1 MRLSVVGTWPWFGCD
16 RVTEFVVDR
25 VFVCGGLTFS
35 KIGIITTGSAMEA
48 NSDSSPMVIMT
59 SSDSRS
65 NDTILQTG
73 SDC

>member
-1 MRLSVVGTWPWFGCD
+1 LGLGLGLG
-16 RVTEFVVDR
+16 VTEFVAYYR

-59 SSDSRS
+59 TSDSRS